1 MVKNKQ
7 GERTTSDVLMFQE
20 LELTMAKFL
29 KEALA
34 LRQALAIVKILTE
47 ENEAL
52 KRGNA
57 PKQSA
62 RGFELNE
69 AKARLAM

>member
-1 MVKNKQ
+1 MAKNKKKAPKIGQ
-7 GERTTSDVLMFQE
+7 ALQQSLR
-20 LELTMAKFL
+20 AKAES
-29 KEALA
+29 KENEALA